1 MERRRIKGVEIP
13 KSIWYNDKLSIVEK
27 CVLAEIKNTQEEF
40 NVYAVDSNNCVV
52 DSKFC
57 AVKGSKISNIYIAN
71 FAGCSVRSV
80 SSILA
85 KLQEFNYII
94 IKNGNTA
101 QRIIIYNA
109 KEIEQTTTQILRG
122 STVQSKENKKSN
134 KKTKE
139 IVSKKVKEKNIL
151 HLDAGAGAYTC
162 ESFSHIESYEEI
174 LDGLEV
180 HGVYRM
186 SVWEFIKH
194 LQANGC
200 KVINSRLES
209 LILALDRCY
218 KSNNVAKCVE
228 IKTAITNGYKR
239 LPCEDYN

>member
-109 KEIEQTTTQILRG
+109 KEIEQTTTQNLRG

-151 HLDAGAGAYTC
+151 YLEGASAYTC
-162 ESFSHIESYEEI
+162 ESFNRLESYEDI
-174 LDGLEV
+174 LNGLEV
-180 HGVYRM
+180 HGIYRL
-186 SVWEFIKH
+186 SVFDFIKH

-209 LILALDRCY
+209 LVMAIDRAY
-218 KSNNVAKCVE
+218 RSNDVAKCVE
-228 IKTAITNGYKR
+228 IKTAIANGYKR
-239 LPCEDYN
+239 LPCEGYN

>member
-134 KKTKE
+134 KKIKE
-139 IVSKKVKEKNIL
+139 IVSKKVNKKIIL
-151 HLDAGAGAYTC
+151 LEAPAHTHEGERL
-162 ESFSHIESYEEI
+162 ESYEDI
-174 LDGLEV
+174 LNGLDV
-180 HGVYRM
+180 HGIYRL
-186 SVWEFIKH
+186 SVFDFIKH

-209 LILALDRCY
+209 LVMALDRAY
-218 KSNNVAKCVE
+218 RTNDVAKCVE
-228 IKTAITNGYKR
+228 IKTAIANGYKR
-239 LPCEDYN
+239 LPCEGYN

>member
-1 MERRRIKGVEIP
+1 MKRRRIKGVEIP

-109 KEIEQTTTQILRG
+109 KEIEQTTTQNLRG

-151 HLDAGAGAYTC
+151 YLEGASAYTC
-162 ESFSHIESYEEI
+162 ESFNRLESYEDI
-174 LDGLEV
+174 LNGLEV
-180 HGVYRM
+180 HGIYRL
-186 SVWEFIKH
+186 SVFDFIKH

-209 LILALDRCY
+209 LVMALDRAY
-218 KSNNVAKCVE
+218 RTNDVAKCVE
-228 IKTAITNGYKR
+228 IKTAIANGYKR
-239 LPCEDYN
+239 LPCEGYN